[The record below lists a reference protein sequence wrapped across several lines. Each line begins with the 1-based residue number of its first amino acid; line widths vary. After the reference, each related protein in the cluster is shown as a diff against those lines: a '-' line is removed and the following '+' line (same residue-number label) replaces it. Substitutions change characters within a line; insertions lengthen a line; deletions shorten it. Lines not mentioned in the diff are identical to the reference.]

1 MCALT
6 VRVLCCLQEEEMA
19 ELKGAHE
26 RRLERMRTLQAE
38 HKLVL
43 QQLQTFEQNGR
54 CVCMHACMRVP
65 VCAKAP
71 SICCY
76 LLFSSTSPPPRGA
89 PPLLQQEDS
98 SAVWNQLH
106 AYKRECEQLRRTK

>member
-54 CVCMHACMRVP
+54 CVCMCVS

-71 SICCY
+71 SIRCS
-76 LLFSSTSPPPRGA
+76 LLLPSTSPPPHGA